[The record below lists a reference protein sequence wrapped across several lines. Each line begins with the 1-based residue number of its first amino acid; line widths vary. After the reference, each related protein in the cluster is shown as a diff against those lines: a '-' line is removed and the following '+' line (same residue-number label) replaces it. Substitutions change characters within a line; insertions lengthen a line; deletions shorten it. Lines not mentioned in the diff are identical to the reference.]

1 MMLTL
6 KLKRIFL
13 QEPLGGLIDIQEFKK
28 LDSLLS
34 SMGVCANYSFYLCP
48 MTLN

>member
-34 SMGVCANYSFYLCP
+34 SMSICANYSFYLCP